1 MLKNRP
7 GQLNDILHSDLKAL
21 LGYNLKRAYIIVKD
35 DFNKS
40 LGPNGLAP
48 REFALLSLV
57 VAYPQITQSELAR
70 MLGIERS
77 GLVAIV
83 DKLED
88 ADFLKRVVVPSDRR
102 VQALVAT
109 ENGTETYFTMHKLVV
124 MHEERLLA
132 DFTDNEKAEL
142 IRLLQKIQLAGKDA

>member
-1 MLKNRP
+1 MSKNRAAHP
-7 GQLNDILHSDLKAL
+7 HNSLQADLEEFI
-21 LGYNLKRAYIIVKD
+21 GYNLKRAYIIVKD

-57 VAYPQITQSELAR
+57 VSFPQITQSELAR

-83 DKLED
+83 DKLEA

-109 ENGTETYFTMHKLVV
+109 EMGKQRYFTMHKDVAA
-124 MHEERLLA
+124 HEDRLFA
-132 DFTDNEKAEL
+132 DFTNTEKTEL
-142 IRLLQKIQLAGKDA
+142 VRLLQKLQLSDKNA

>member
-1 MLKNRP
+1 MHN
-7 GQLNDILHSDLKAL
+7 SDLEAL
-21 LGYNLKRAYIIVKD
+21 IGYNLKRAYIIVKD
-35 DFNKS
+35 NFNKS

-57 VAYPQITQSELAR
+57 VTFPHITQSELAR

-83 DKLED
+83 DKLEE
-88 ADFLKRVVVPSDRR
+88 AGFLKRVVVPSDRR

-109 ENGTETYFTMHKLVV
+109 EHGTKTYFTMHELVV
-124 MHEERLLA
+124 AHEERLLA
-132 DFTDNEKAEL
+132 DFTNNEKAEL
-142 IRLLQKIQLAGKDA
+142 MRLLQKIQLADKET

>member
-7 GQLNDILHSDLKAL
+7 SQLNDILHSDLEAL
-21 LGYNLKRAYIIVKD
+21 LGYNLKRAHIIAKD

-57 VAYPQITQSELAR
+57 VAFPQITQSELAR
-70 MLGIERS
+70 MLSIERS

-88 ADFLKRVVVPSDRR
+88 ADFLKRVVVPNDRR

-109 ENGTETYFTMHKLVV
+109 EHGAKTYFIMHKLVV
-124 MHEERLLA
+124 AHQERLLA

-142 IRLLQKIQLAGKDA
+142 MRLLQKIQPADKDA